1 MAGGAD
7 ALSREAALLYRTGRL
22 GAARDT
28 YGRLLALDPHRPN
41 DWLNYGLLLRRNGQ
55 HRAALAAYDAA
66 LEHGASAAEEIH
78 LNRAVILAD
87 DLADA
92 EQARRALETALE
104 IRPDYIPA
112 LINLGNIHEDT
123 GDRDA
128 ARQAYRQAL
137 DLAPDNALALM
148 RLAEV
153 TRFESPDDPLI
164 GLLRNALR
172 RSDLSPLDRADLGYA
187 LGRALD
193 QCEDYDAAFGAYR
206 SANEGSRALS
216 AHGYDPAG
224 AEAFVGRIIER
235 FGSEGAGVPSAGEP
249 APIFVCGMF
258 RSGSTLVERILS
270 SHSAL
275 AAGGELPILPR
286 IVREEL
292 QPYPD
297 SVAGKDPG
305 FFARLGERYRALLA
319 EMGLD
324 PAGLTDKRPD
334 NFLHVGL
341 IKRMFPAA
349 KIVLTRRNPWDNC
362 LSVYFAHLD
371 PSLTYGSS
379 LDSCAHWYGQFERLS
394 AHWTRLYPDDIHVAD
409 YDALVRGPRD
419 EIARLLGFLD
429 LEWEDACLTP
439 HAGSGVV
446 RTASA
451 WQVREPLY
459 KRSSGRWRNYAKH
472 LDALF
477 ERFGHPD
484 GS

>member
-1 MAGGAD
+1 MAGEAD
-7 ALSREAALLYRTGRL
+7 ALAREAALLYRSGRL
-22 GAARDT
+22 DAARDT

-41 DWLNYGLLLRRNGQ
+41 DWLNYGLLLRHNGEP
-55 HRAALAAYDAA
+55 RAALAAYDAA
-66 LEHGASAAEEIH
+66 LEHGARAAEEIH
-78 LNRAVILAD
+78 LNRAVILVD

-104 IRPDYIPA
+104 TRPGYVPA
-112 LINLGNIHEDT
+112 LINLGNIHEDA

-128 ARQAYRQAL
+128 ARKAYHEAL

-164 GLLRNALR
+164 ESLRNATLR
-172 RSDLSPLDRADLGYA
+172 TERSPLDRADLGYA

-193 QCEDYDAAFGAYR
+193 QCGDYDAAFAAYR
-206 SANEGSRALS
+206 TANEGSRAL
-216 AHGYDPAG
+216 APHGYDRSG
-224 AEAFVGRIIER
+224 AEAFVGRIIEQ
-235 FGSEGAGVPSAGEP
+235 FGSEGDGAPDTGDP
-249 APIFVCGMF
+249 APIFICGMF

-270 SHSAL
+270 SHSEL
-275 AAGGELPILPR
+275 TAGGELPILPR

-297 SVAGKDPG
+297 AVAGKDPG
-305 FFARLGERYRALLA
+305 FFARLGERYRGLLDDI
-319 EMGLD
+319 GLD

-341 IKRMFPAA
+341 IKRMFPGA
-349 KIVLTRRNPWDNC
+349 KIVMTHRNPWDNC

-371 PSLTYGSS
+371 PALTYGSS
-379 LDSCAHWYGQFERLS
+379 LDSCAHWYAQFARLA
-394 AHWTRLYPDDIHVAD
+394 AHWKQAYPGDIHVAD
-409 YDALVRGPRD
+409 YDALVREPRAQ
-419 EIARLLGFLD
+419 IASLLEFLGLD
-429 LEWEDACLTP
+429 WEEACLEP
-439 HAGSGVV
+439 HAGTGSV

-459 KRSSGRWRNYAKH
+459 GRSSGRWRNYATH